1 MANNLCLLQKEPLKK
16 NQFTITG
23 LDVEIRN
30 KIDFNNVKTST
41 ELIVIRFSELNC
53 YNPVANFQ
61 RLKFHSHF
69 IMICLDRFYIPI

>member
-16 NQFTITG
+16 NQFTITD

-41 ELIVIRFSELNC
+41 ELIVMRFSE
-53 YNPVANFQ
+53 
-61 RLKFHSHF
+61 
-69 IMICLDRFYIPI
+69 

>member
-41 ELIVIRFSELNC
+41 ELILMRFSE
-53 YNPVANFQ
+53 
-61 RLKFHSHF
+61 
-69 IMICLDRFYIPI
+69 